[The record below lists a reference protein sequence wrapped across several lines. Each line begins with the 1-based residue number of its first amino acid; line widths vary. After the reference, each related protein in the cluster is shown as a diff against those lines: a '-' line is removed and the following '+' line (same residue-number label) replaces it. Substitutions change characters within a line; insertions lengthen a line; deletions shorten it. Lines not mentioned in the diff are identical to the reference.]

1 MAACLFAAVS
11 AISVFSSRLIFQ
23 SSDFQVCLFPG
34 LLISGPA
41 ADRTI
46 PLELGAR
53 PLLALEKPFK
63 NVLIGDPDIVDVHT
77 SDDRSVI
84 LEPNHQPHF
93 RR

>member
-11 AISVFSSRLIFQ
+11 AISVFSSRLIFR
-23 SSDFQVCLFPG
+23 SSDFPG

-63 NVLIGDPDIVDVHT
+63 NVLIGDPDIVDVHI